1 MDLLSI
7 GEMVIDFI
15 PGTEPGSYIRNAGG
29 APANVAIA
37 VARNGLSAGFC
48 GKMGNDDF
56 GKFLIKTLRENN
68 VRIVCEELTG
78 RAITTMAFVTLN
90 ENGERSFTFA
100 RKPGADMFL
109 EKSDIPAE
117 VLESSSIIHAG
128 SCSLSGGP
136 TAESTV
142 FALKQGHEKEK
153 LISFD
158 VNYREAMWNSRQAAA
173 DAITE
178 ILPYV
183 DLLKISEEES
193 DLFGGEDNIR
203 KLMRD
208 NRIAVVVETLGVRGS
223 RCFWNSAVLSSPP
236 WGGKAIDTTGAGDA
250 FWGGFLSRL
259 CFGGIT
265 KADRLNAAVITEAMR
280 YGNVSGG
287 LCVQKRGAIN
297 ALPRRDEIERY
308 LRQVD

>member
-1 MDLLSI
+1 MDLLSM

-15 PGTEPGSYIRNAGG
+15 PGIEPNSYIRNAGG

-37 VARNGLSAGFC
+37 AARNGLSAGFC
-48 GKMGNDDF
+48 GKMGDDDF
-56 GKFLIKTLRENN
+56 GKFLVKTLRENN
-68 VRIVCEELTG
+68 VQIICKKLTG

-90 ENGERSFTFA
+90 ESGERSFTFA

-109 EKSDIPAE
+109 EKSDIPTEAIE
-117 VLESSSIIHAG
+117 NSSIVHAG

-136 TAESTV
+136 TAESIV
-142 FALKQGHEKEK
+142 FALKQAHEKEK

-158 VNYREAMWNSRQAAA
+158 VNYRETMWDSRQAAV
-173 DAITE
+173 DKISE

-183 DLLKISEEES
+183 DLLKISEEEI
-193 DLFGGEDNIR
+193 DMFGGEDNIQ
-203 KLMRD
+203 KLMYD
-208 NRIAVVVETLGVRGS
+208 NQIAAVVETLGPRGS
-223 RCFWNSAVLSSPP
+223 RCFWNSIVLNSPP
-236 WGGKAIDTTGAGDA
+236 WGGKATDTTGAGDA

-259 CFGGIT
+259 CFEGIT
-265 KADRLNAAVITEAMR
+265 GPDQLNAAAITEAMR

-287 LCVQKRGAIN
+287 LCVQKKGAIN

-308 LRQVD
+308 LHY